1 MNFLGTNN
9 QETVIFKHSSNDQ
22 VKFLPPP
29 PPPPPPPQPVF
40 HLRYSYYQWFNG
52 MNSENYNSF
61 NKLTN
66 SNWPNAFG
74 VNNGISQIVL
84 SVLSVK
90 VDGVVV
96 FTGPEEIFAATN
108 NLAYEFEDD
117 GYGVGCI
124 SYISQ
129 LNSFISDYGLQTLFY
144 PAGGNRIAGIINTS
158 ENFEVSLR
166 EVATHSPST
175 YTLQDD
181 YSIKCENG
189 VVSDAVNGYFITW
202 STF

>member
-29 PPPPPPPQPVF
+29 QSVF
-40 HLRYSYYQWFNG
+40 YLRYSYGTWFNG
-52 MNSENYNSF
+52 MNSENYNGF

-74 VNNGISQIVL
+74 VNNGITQIVL
-84 SVLSVK
+84 NVLSVK
-90 VDGVVV
+90 VNGVVV

-108 NLAYEFEDD
+108 NLDYEFEDD
-117 GYGVGCI
+117 GYGVGCNSYSNELNNVI
-124 SYISQ
+124 S
-129 LNSFISDYGLQTLFY
+129 NYGLQTRFY
-144 PAGGNRIAGIINTS
+144 PATANRIAGIINTS

-166 EVATHSPST
+166 QVATVNSA

-181 YSIKCENG
+181 YSIKCEYGN
-189 VVSDAVNGYFITW
+189 VSDAINGYFIPWGT
-202 STF
+202 T